1 LGVRHVVLG
10 AGRVVLLATVVA
22 GPVVGGGITTMI
34 PDDPAGP
41 GGPGGPWAPGA
52 PVTVGTVEFG
62 SVDDGGR
69 VVDGWVVTG
78 GWVVEVGMVGS
89 NTFEL
94 TVTAAMNAAVASRPR
109 ITVHLMGAP
118 R

>member
-1 LGVRHVVLG
+1 VVTPTVVLVTV
-10 AGRVVLLATVVA
+10 AGG
-22 GPVVGGGITTMI
+22 GPVVGGGITTTI

-52 PVTVGTVEFG
+52 PVTVGTVELG
-62 SVDDGGR
+62 SVDNARPVVGGWVLAGGR
-69 VVDGWVVTG
+69 VV
-78 GWVVEVGMVGS
+78 EVGTVGS

-94 TVTAAMNAAVASRPR
+94 TVTAAINAAVAIRPR

-118 R
+118 H